1 MFQSLTFPP
10 HPAGMRTQLQNQEAR
25 NDSVAEWFE
34 VFFRDWRNRQSV
46 GKGEVLQVQA
56 STVLIISDEVDFS
69 RRITARWQMER
80 NVPTFTL
87 LSGDLWPRF
96 AVDVFD
102 VAIVGELRRDLLSV
116 VLEPLHSTG
125 QPIFCVCQDAATA
138 QLVRE
143 RWPRVAVLR
152 SSEHWLETL
161 VLASCEAVHRSRS
174 ESRARA
180 AEAAC
185 ATLDRQATL
194 GRYMLEMRHN
204 LNNALTSVLGNSDLL
219 LLEPGS
225 HSAQTRAQIET
236 IRNMTLRIHEIM
248 QRFSSLEKEMH
259 VVAQQAEQDSGKSY
273 AAVAAG
279 T

>member
-1 MFQSLTFPP
+1 M
-10 HPAGMRTQLQNQEAR
+10 
-25 NDSVAEWFE
+25 
-34 VFFRDWRNRQSV
+34 
-46 GKGEVLQVQA
+46 QA
-56 STVLIISDEVDFS
+56 PTVLIIADEVDFS

-80 NVPTFTL
+80 NVPAFTL

-102 VAIVGELRRDLLSV
+102 VAIVGEVRRDLLSV

-125 QPIFCVCQDAATA
+125 QPIFCVCQDAPTA
-138 QLVRE
+138 QLVHQ
-143 RWPRVAVLR
+143 RWPRISILR
-152 SSEHWLETL
+152 RSEHWLETL
-161 VLASCEAVHRSRS
+161 VLAASEAVHRSRA
-174 ESRARA
+174 ESRARS
-180 AEAAC
+180 AETAC

-194 GRYMLEMRHN
+194 GRYMLEMRHS

-225 HSAQTRAQIET
+225 LSAQTRAQIET

-248 QRFSSLEKEMH
+248 QRFSSLEKEMN

-273 AAVAAG
+273 AATAAG
-279 T
+279 D

>member
-1 MFQSLTFPP
+1 M
-10 HPAGMRTQLQNQEAR
+10 
-25 NDSVAEWFE
+25 
-34 VFFRDWRNRQSV
+34 
-46 GKGEVLQVQA
+46 QA
-56 STVLIISDEVDFS
+56 PTVLIISDEVDFS

-87 LSGDLWPRF
+87 LSGELWPRF

-102 VAIVGELRRDLLSV
+102 VALVGELRRDLLSV

-138 QLVRE
+138 HLIHE
-143 RWPRVAVLR
+143 RWPRISVLR
-152 SSEHWLETL
+152 SGDLRSGDLRSNEQWLDTL
-161 VLASCEAVHRSRS
+161 VLAAAEAVHRSRA

-180 AEAAC
+180 AESAC

-194 GRYMLEMRHN
+194 GRYMVEMRHN

-225 HSAQTRAQIET
+225 LSAQTRAQIET

-248 QRFSSLEKEMH
+248 QRFSSLACEMRINEKESRIET
-259 VVAQQAEQDSGKSY
+259 VAS
-273 AAVAAG
+273 VP
-279 T
+279 